1 MMNASVHDMGH
12 LRWKAA
18 RWKPTGH
25 EGCCRSV
32 SALEASGAYKS
43 GWGGG
48 RRDSPFE
55 SQAQAAKSGIENT
68 IRPLVVPDLHQH
80 ARIAVEKGH
89 NLTSHPAHDVS
100 AARLG
105 DAPQPIEGGC
115 CALGI
120 N

>member
-25 EGCCRSV
+25 EGCCRPV

-80 ARIAVEKGH
+80 ASIARARRQIELLSQESKCVGCHLNRI
-89 NLTSHPAHDVS
+89 LTKLSTT
-100 AARLG
+100 
-105 DAPQPIEGGC
+105 
-115 CALGI
+115 
-120 N
+120 